1 MNPNWSRTLLGIAWC
16 FFLLA
21 SILNS
26 TQDAR
31 AQLGDGYGSAI
42 PDKRAANLDPQSYT
56 PGPYQVNQNGTW
68 SMVTT
73 ATRLYLYRWQ
83 ADTSKPQ
90 RILPPANVADSQI
103 PVPGFRTM
111 MAVAGYPILVQNNVE
126 SSMGMGMGM
135 SAAGMPGM
143 GIPGYVVG
151 GGLGVS
157 DMMMSDGSSTS
168 NASSLKRGLVYA
180 FVTDN
185 DPQDK
190 SSNEQARIQVLV
202 PSMNAPETLENS
214 NGYFD
219 PDAPENPRFVE
230 LAPNN
235 LLPPFLTGDTPV
247 EKPNPQ
253 AKAWSMM
260 DANARAR
267 IATLVRLD
275 IWIQDLRKQLSSV
288 SDDEKALTLTQNT
301 LKGFLAQEY
310 DTIIEG
316 QKADIKLLQDK
327 ISRLQTEVERRLRAK
342 DRVVDFQVGQMV
354 LEAQGLL
361 KP

>member
-135 SAAGMPGM
+135 SAAGMP
-143 GIPGYVVG
+143 VW
-151 GGLGVS
+151 
-157 DMMMSDGSSTS
+157 
-168 NASSLKRGLVYA
+168 
-180 FVTDN
+180 
-185 DPQDK
+185 
-190 SSNEQARIQVLV
+190 E
-202 PSMNAPETLENS
+202 
-214 NGYFD
+214 
-219 PDAPENPRFVE
+219 
-230 LAPNN
+230 
-235 LLPPFLTGDTPV
+235 
-247 EKPNPQ
+247 
-253 AKAWSMM
+253 
-260 DANARAR
+260 
-267 IATLVRLD
+267 
-275 IWIQDLRKQLSSV
+275 
-288 SDDEKALTLTQNT
+288 
-301 LKGFLAQEY
+301 
-310 DTIIEG
+310 
-316 QKADIKLLQDK
+316 
-327 ISRLQTEVERRLRAK
+327 
-342 DRVVDFQVGQMV
+342 FQVTSSAAAW
-354 LEAQGLL
+354 ECRT
-361 KP
+361 